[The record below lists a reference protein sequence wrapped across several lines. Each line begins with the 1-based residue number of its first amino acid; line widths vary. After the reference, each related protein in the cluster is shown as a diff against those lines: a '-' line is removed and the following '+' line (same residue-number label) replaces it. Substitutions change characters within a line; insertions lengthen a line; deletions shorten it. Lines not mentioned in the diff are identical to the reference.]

1 MVKFPIFE
9 TMNTNFNQRER
20 DVAKLAGF
28 FKKESIRLMAQ
39 GKLSDDHRKVQDAV
53 DHFIEH
59 LNNHANI
66 RVAVL
71 EQRDYLN
78 KLVKDNAVCPKC
90 QSSQKIKIV
99 GTEKNEKGWRSNR
112 YRCRKCNI
120 AFTWNMP
127 NNPWHMI
134 EYIEDML
141 EKMHVKLAAEDA
153 SQGDEVIE
161 GLRANLDKL
170 KPVIEAHDKEYA
182 DLQNR
187 ETEMERLLHD
197 FKNSLMIEKIK
208 MDTWENKQKPKTGI

>member
-1 MVKFPIFE
+1 
-9 TMNTNFNQRER
+9 
-20 DVAKLAGF
+20 
-28 FKKESIRLMAQ
+28 
-39 GKLSDDHRKVQDAV
+39 
-53 DHFIEH
+53 
-59 LNNHANI
+59 
-66 RVAVL
+66 
-71 EQRDYLN
+71 
-78 KLVKDNAVCPKC
+78 
-90 QSSQKIKIV
+90 
-99 GTEKNEKGWRSNR
+99 
-112 YRCRKCNI
+112 
-120 AFTWNMP
+120 MP

-197 FKNSLMIEKIK
+197 FKNSLLIEKIK